1 MSDTNRTSFTR
12 REVTGV
18 ANCEGCK
25 FRNPLLRK
33 CLLGR
38 SPENCVSREARRGD
52 SEFFDRILTLTPDQ
66 LLEQRRRAEEH
77 RRQELKSKARLGV
90 IRNSDWTE

>member
-1 MSDTNRTSFTR
+1 M
-12 REVTGV
+12 

-38 SPENCVSREARRGD
+38 APENCVSREARRGD
-52 SEFFDRILTLTPDQ
+52 EEFFDRILILSPSE
-66 LLEQRRRAEEH
+66 LAEQRRRAAEQ
-77 RRQELKSKARLGV
+77 RKRELESKSRLGV
-90 IRNSDWTE
+90 IRDSDWTE